1 MLRSVGYDE
10 GEEILEIEL
19 TNGAVYRYFDLPAE
33 VYQGLMAAE
42 SHGRYFLLDA
52 CAARDTDTKGRTE
65 EHRDGRLHRPISP
78 ARGRARAAIS

>member
-42 SHGRYFLLDA
+42 SHGRYFL
-52 CAARDTDTKGRTE
+52 R
-65 EHRDGRLHRPISP
+65 HV
-78 ARGRARAAIS
+78 RGAGYRYEGAN